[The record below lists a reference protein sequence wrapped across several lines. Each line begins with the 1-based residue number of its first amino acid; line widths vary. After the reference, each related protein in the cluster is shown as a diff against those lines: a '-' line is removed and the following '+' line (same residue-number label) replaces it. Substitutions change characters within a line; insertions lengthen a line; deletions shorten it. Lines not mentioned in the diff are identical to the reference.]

1 MEFDNKKKG
10 LIWGVAGI
18 FLIGFQPIVA
28 NARPPDIFDNYIF
41 AAMTCFFE
49 ALIFFPLMFVE
60 RKRIKTN
67 YKKGI
72 IVFDEME
79 KLLYGYKKNLPM
91 IFFIGL
97 IFGVGNI
104 MFFTGYQLAGSING
118 SIAQKSTVIFS
129 LLFGYLIT
137 KERITKKQIVFSLI
151 LLFGLVIAVSQGNFN
166 LIDFNMGVIIILLLS
181 CIWMMAH
188 AGTKPIFSR
197 KEATTVQMVF
207 MRNIIG
213 FAILFSTYWIFF
225 PLENIAI
232 FFDPVNYF
240 WFFAMGGA
248 YVCGLYCWYNVLS
261 NLDVSKATIMTSPT
275 PIATALFA
283 TLILNEIFTIYHLI
297 GLIIVIPSIIMIVR
311 ERDKTDFSK
320 RIK

>member
-1 MEFDNKKKG
+1 
-10 LIWGVAGI
+10 
-18 FLIGFQPIVA
+18 
-28 NARPPDIFDNYIF
+28 
-41 AAMTCFFE
+41 
-49 ALIFFPLMFVE
+49 MFVE

-79 KLLYGYKKNLPM
+79 SLLYGYKKNLPM
-91 IFFIGL
+91 IFIIGL

-137 KERITKKQIVFSLI
+137 KERISKKQIVFSLI

-213 FAILFSTYWIFF
+213 FAILFSTYWIFSTSCF
-225 PLENIAI
+225 TNIR
-232 FFDPVNYF
+232 
-240 WFFAMGGA
+240 
-248 YVCGLYCWYNVLS
+248 S
-261 NLDVSKATIMTSPT
+261 T
-275 PIATALFA
+275 
-283 TLILNEIFTIYHLI
+283 TLIEDGIHC
-297 GLIIVIPSIIMIVR
+297 
-311 ERDKTDFSK
+311 K
-320 RIK
+320 